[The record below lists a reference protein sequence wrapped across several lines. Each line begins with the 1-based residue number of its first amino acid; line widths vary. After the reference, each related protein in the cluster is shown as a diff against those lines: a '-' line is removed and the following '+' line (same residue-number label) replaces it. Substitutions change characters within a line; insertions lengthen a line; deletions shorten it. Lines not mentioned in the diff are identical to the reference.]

1 VIDRVLTVQQ
11 VADHLGVTPRTVL
24 RLIHQPGGIP
34 HLRLGRGR
42 YRIPETLLNQWL
54 RDTAKSTPRDIPDI
68 PDVRTGPRLVH
79 PALAPAEPDQPTT
92 IICPTTGRIRAV
104 RPA

>member
-1 VIDRVLTVQQ
+1 MTVERVLTVQQ

-42 YRIPETLLNQWL
+42 YRIPEARFNAWLLA
-54 RDTAKSTPRDIPDI
+54 TAKPTPTDN
-68 PDVRTGPRLVH
+68 PDVRTAPRLVH
-79 PALAPAEPDQPTT
+79 PALAPAAAEPDQPTT
-92 IICPTTGRIRAV
+92 TICPTTGRIRAV

>member
-1 VIDRVLTVQQ
+1 MTVERVLTVQQ

-42 YRIPETLLNQWL
+42 YRIVESAFNGWL
-54 RDTAKSTPRDIPDI
+54 RDTAKPTPTDI
-68 PDVRTGPRLVH
+68 PDVRTAPRLVH
-79 PALAPAEPDQPTT
+79 PALAPAAAEPDQPTT
-92 IICPTTGRIRAV
+92 TICPTTGRL
-104 RPA
+104 RPVWPA